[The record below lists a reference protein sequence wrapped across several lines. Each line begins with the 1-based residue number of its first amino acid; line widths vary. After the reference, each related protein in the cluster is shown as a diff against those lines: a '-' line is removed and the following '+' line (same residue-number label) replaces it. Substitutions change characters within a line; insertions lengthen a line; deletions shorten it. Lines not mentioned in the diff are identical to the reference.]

1 MSIETGEAKLRKNG
15 VTLTAEQ
22 EKKIDQLYKV
32 SRKANDI
39 KDFTGGM
46 FMITIP
52 LSLTTALL
60 GVTSSVSAKRDRT
73 IAEKTTNEETKMN
86 CEESA
91 KADEKLAKIYYAAAI
106 GLPILNGIAY
116 GGSALV
122 EHHCENKASHMTAI
136 NQLQV
141 DEVETTN

>member
-22 EKKIDQLYKV
+22 EKKLDRLYKV
-32 SRKANDI
+32 KCKASNV
-39 KDFTGGM
+39 KDFSGGM
-46 FMITIP
+46 FMITVP
-52 LSLTTALL
+52 LSLTTAIIGL
-60 GVTSSVSAKRDRT
+60 TSSLTAKRDRT
-73 IAEKTTNEETKMN
+73 IAEKTTNEETKLQ

-91 KADEKLAKIYYAAAI
+91 KADEKLAKICYTTAAC
-106 GLPILNGIAY
+106 LPILNGIVC

-122 EHHCENKASHMTAI
+122 EHHCENKASHMTAT
-136 NQLQV
+136 NQLQL

>member
-1 MSIETGEAKLRKNG
+1 MSIETGEAKLRRNG

-32 SRKANDI
+32 SRKADEV
-39 KDFTGGM
+39 KMTAGAAVV
-46 FMITIP
+46 ITFP
-52 LSLTTALL
+52 LTMLAACM
-60 GVTSSVSAKRDRT
+60 GITSDAAAKRDRA
-73 IAEKTTNEETKMN
+73 IAEKIIDKEVKITY
-86 CEESA
+86 EESA
-91 KADEKLAKIYYAAAI
+91 KANENLAKKFNIISI

-116 GGSALV
+116 YGSALV
-122 EHHCENKASHMTAI
+122 EHHCENKASHIRAT